1 MRLYLSGPITGI
13 EDYGPR
19 FAAAADQLE
28 AVGYTVVNPATI
40 GDRPGWLWADY
51 MRAAL
56 QLMCNCQGVALLPG
70 WQESKGARLEREVA
84 DRLSMPTTTVD
95 GWLSD
100 TLLAARPLLGEGA
113 RR

>member
-1 MRLYLSGPITGI
+1 MRLYLSGPITGV
-13 EDYGPR
+13 EDYGVR

-28 AVGYTVVNPATI
+28 ARGYVVVNPATI
-40 GDRPGWLWADY
+40 GERPGWLWADY

-56 QLMCNCQGVALLPG
+56 QLMCNCQGVALLPDWHG
-70 WQESKGARLEREVA
+70 SKGARLERDVA
-84 DRLSMPTTTVD
+84 ERLSMPITTVD

-100 TLLAARPLLGEGA
+100 TVMGSPLLGEGV